1 MIGKGEMKI
10 NKFVKNGIAITGT
23 FCILLQSGQTVLAK
37 ENLQH
42 QSLITAVTEKGN
54 PVTDLNKENVKSFA
68 DDYFKKNSAVWHVP
82 GVAVSVV
89 KDGKELYKA
98 GYGVSDIEKNTR
110 VDPDVTTFPAASV
123 SKLFTAT
130 AIMQLSQSGQLNLN
144 EDIQKYADDISVRNS
159 YKEKITC
166 QNLLTHT
173 SGLDEESELD
183 GSVCNP
189 GEIQSQKYYFQKH
202 IPTVVVRPGTVC
214 QYSNMG
220 YNLLG
225 YVVEKVSGETYE
237 NYVTSHILKPLQMN
251 QTSIRIG
258 NLNMADGYE
267 YDKGQYQ
274 KVPFAYQYTS
284 GSSGVIAPVTDME
297 RFMIMHLN
305 RGSCGNVSVLNPETE
320 ECMQKKQF
328 SNSAVLDGMG
338 EGFIRE
344 DWNGVGV
351 LRHEGALP
359 GYTTTLLMIPEENF
373 GIYVATNSLGGMV
386 FDFEEAFLEH
396 FYGTCHITG
405 NGQTKGYDQNRYCG
419 TYRSYDGVSTR
430 NISRIFAVLDST
442 AELEVK
448 KSKGSELVV
457 TYYEQSKEKVKT
469 NLIYQTGDTFIRE
482 DGKGYV
488 TFRRNAKGQIVY
500 AFNHISHQAYG
511 KISRMETTGVM
522 GAALLLLLVLLLGS
536 ALVMLIRCK
545 TQKRSGCR
553 RFMVINSLIN
563 LSYVI
568 SFTGIFMLETY
579 MVLQY
584 DYRFTGLIY
593 FLLTVLLV
601 TIGVNVLELF
611 IRGCHNKN
619 IENRK
624 LQKIVKYGFMSI
636 IQLCFVV
643 MLYYFNM
650 IGYHVF

>member
-1 MIGKGEMKI
+1 MKI
-10 NKFVKNGIAITGT
+10 NKLVKNGIAVTGI
-23 FCILLQSGQTVLAK
+23 FCILLQSGQPVFAETGIQQTTGIA
-37 ENLQH
+37 
-42 QSLITAVTEKGN
+42 ADTEKGN
-54 PVTDLNKENVKSFA
+54 PEIKLNKENVKSFV
-68 DDYFKKNSAVWHVP
+68 DDYFNKNIAVWHVP
-82 GVAVSVV
+82 GAAVSVV

-98 GYGVSDIEKNTR
+98 GYGVSDVENGTP

-130 AIMQLSQSGQLNLN
+130 AIMQLSQSRQLNLN
-144 EDIQKYADDISVRNS
+144 EDIQKYADDIRVINH

-183 GSVCNP
+183 GSVCNLK
-189 GEIQSQKYYFQKH
+189 EIQSQKYYFQKH
-202 IPTVVVRPGTVC
+202 IPTVVTRPGTIC

-237 NYVTSHILKPLQMN
+237 NYVSNHILKPLQMN

-258 NLNMADGYE
+258 NVNMAGGYE

-305 RGSCGNVSVLNPETE
+305 QGSCGNVSVLKPETE
-320 ECMQKKQF
+320 AYMQQKQF

-344 DWNGVGV
+344 NWNGAAI
-351 LRHEGALP
+351 LKHEGALP
-359 GYTTTLLMIPEENF
+359 GYATTLLLIPGENF

-386 FDFEEAFLEH
+386 FDFEEAFLKH
-396 FYGTCHITG
+396 FYGAVCIKG
-405 NGQTKGYDQNRYCG
+405 NAQTSDFDQNRYCG
-419 TYRSYDGVSTR
+419 TYRSYDGVSTS
-430 NISRIFAVLDST
+430 NISRIFAVLDAT
-442 AELEVK
+442 AELKVK
-448 KSKGSELVV
+448 KGTGKELVV
-457 TYYEQSKEKVKT
+457 TYYEQSKEKIETK
-469 NLIYQTGDTFIRE
+469 LLYQGEDTFLRE
-482 DGKGYV
+482 DGKGYI
-488 TFRRNAKGQIVY
+488 TFRENEKGEVIY
-500 AFNHISHQAYG
+500 AFNHISHQSYG
-511 KISRMETTGVM
+511 KISWMETTDVM
-522 GAALLLLLVLLLGS
+522 GGLFTLLILLLLVS
-536 ALVMLIRCK
+536 AIVMLI
-545 TQKRSGCR
+545 KRRTEKDSICR
-553 RFMVINSLIN
+553 KCRAVNGLIN

-579 MVLQY
+579 MILQY
-584 DYRFTGLIY
+584 DYRFTGMIY
-593 FLLTVLLV
+593 FFLTVLLI
-601 TIGVNVLELF
+601 TIGMNVTELF
-611 IRGCHNKN
+611 ILGYHNKN
-619 IENRK
+619 RKAIK
-624 LQKIVKYGFMSI
+624 LQKIVKYGLVPV